1 MILPPRP
8 ENHRRLD
15 PARPR
20 PRLDLAAALV
30 PLPPRDYPH
39 LDRFAGP
46 PWDHRSPQR
55 LAIDD
60 DLPADHLARAI
71 DEMVD
76 RLDLT
81 DLFASYAGV
90 GSRPHRPDLML
101 KIV

>member
-20 PRLDLAAALV
+20 LDLSAALI
-30 PLPPRDYPH
+30 PPPSRDDSH
-39 LDRFAGP
+39 LDRFAVP
-46 PWDHRSPQR
+46 PWDPRSPER

-71 DEMVD
+71 DEVVD

-81 DLFASYAGV
+81 ALFASSAGV
-90 GSRPHRPDLML
+90 GSKPHRPDLML
-101 KIV
+101 KVVLY